1 VGNLRSVSRPHAY
14 FLAHFARQQPASPAA
29 SPVDATLYET
39 IPSARELSTEFVS
52 FALACTGGPL
62 LLSLQLMTRSTSEV
76 AFKGRAGRLIG
87 DASQR
92 LNGRQR
98 RERNSWRE
106 SEVASRAE
114 LEGWHSAQAGG
125 HLEGKAGR
133 LAPGDGRKL
142 ARRHSQGLTGGA
154 SRWLAQGGAGDATT
168 DESRRLGSKAGPEG
182 RTKAQAGGRLEGRA
196 GRWIEGASWRFVGR
210 HGRRI
215 GRRRKPQVVR
225 KAGPEGRSKA
235 QAGDRSDGKP
245 EDWSTAQA
253 ADRLEGAVGSD
264 ADESRRLSWKATPEG
279 WQPTQV
285 GSRRKLATDA
295 SRWPM
300 RAGG

>member
-29 SPVDATLYET
+29 SPVDATVYET
-39 IPSARELSTEFVS
+39 IPSARELSTEFCS
-52 FALACTGGPL
+52 FALACTGAPL
-62 LLSLQLMTRSTSEV
+62 LVSLQLMTRSTSEV

-106 SEVASRAE
+106 SEVASWAE
-114 LEGWHSAQAGG
+114 PEGWQSAQVGG

-133 LAPGDGRKL
+133 LAPGDGRRL
-142 ARRHSQGLTGGA
+142 GRRHSQGLTGGA
-154 SRWLAQGGAGDATT
+154 SRWLAQGGVGDATT

-182 RTKAQAGGRLEGRA
+182 RPKAQAGGRLEGRA
-196 GRWIEGASWRFVGR
+196 GRWIEGASWRFVGG

-215 GRRRKPQVVR
+215 GMRRKSQ
-225 KAGPEGRSKA
+225 AGQEAEPEGRSA
-235 QAGDRSDGKP
+235 
-245 EDWSTAQA
+245 AQA
-253 ADRLEGAVGSD
+253 AGR
-264 ADESRRLSWKATPEG
+264 PEG
-279 WQPTQV
+279 WAGGSV
-285 GSRRKLATDA
+285 EGASRRSIGWQTGRLVGGA
-295 SRWPM
+295 SRRSVGRGRWI
-300 RAGG
+300 